1 MAIDERYL
9 ELINADIDGEIQP
22 AEKAALEAFLAKN
35 AAGRALH
42 EELQSL
48 CSTLDAEK
56 LLEPPTHL
64 KHVVM
69 NSLPKSAPVAE
80 TPGSG
85 AKAQGD
91 GAKAQGDWRSL
102 FSIPALRYATVFAT
116 GVVMTILIVES
127 GQIQQ
132 SAFNDVTGL
141 VGTMSESGET
151 APGVASL
158 TINKAEIAGTVTLR
172 RADPI
177 LIIDFD
183 VSTNGPIDIVAS
195 YEDKTVWFNGFAQL
209 ESTGTSIS
217 AESNQIRIQ
226 VDGKRRYAVFLHNSR
241 SRNLSIN
248 LQFFANGEPVHEAV
262 LEYEQT

>member
-1 MAIDERYL
+1 MTIDERYL

-22 AEKAALEAFLAKN
+22 AEKAELEAFLAEN

-69 NSLPKSAPVAE
+69 NSLPKSASNAE
-80 TPGSG
+80 APGS
-85 AKAQGD
+85 
-91 GAKAQGDWRSL
+91 WRSL

-248 LQFFANGEPVHEAV
+248 LQFFANGERVHQAV
-262 LEYEQT
+262 LEYEQN

>member
-1 MAIDERYL
+1 MAIDERFV

-22 AEKAALEAFLAKN
+22 AEKAELEVFLAEN

-69 NSLPKSAPVAE
+69 NSLPKTARVTEA
-80 TPGSG
+80 PGSW
-85 AKAQGD
+85 Q
-91 GAKAQGDWRSL
+91 SL

-209 ESTGTSIS
+209 ESTGTSIT

-248 LQFFANGEPVHEAV
+248 LQFFANGKSVHQAV
-262 LEYEQT
+262 LEYEQN

>member
-80 TPGSG
+80 TS
-85 AKAQGD
+85 
-91 GAKAQGDWRSL
+91 GDWRSL

-132 SAFNDVTGL
+132 GAFNDVTGL

-248 LQFFANGEPVHEAV
+248 LQFFANGKSVHQAV

>member
-1 MAIDERYL
+1 MTIDERYL

-22 AEKAALEAFLAKN
+22 AEKAELEAFLAEN

-69 NSLPKSAPVAE
+69 NSLPKSASNAE
-80 TPGSG
+80 TP
-85 AKAQGD
+85 
-91 GAKAQGDWRSL
+91 GDWRSL

-132 SAFNDVTGL
+132 GAFNDVTGL

-217 AESNQIRIQ
+217 AEGNQIRIR
-226 VDGKRRYAVFLHNSR
+226 VDGKRRYAVYLHNSR

-248 LQFFANGEPVHEAV
+248 LQFFANGEPVHQAV